1 MTPGSAIAGTILDTV
16 GNTPLVGLRRV
27 GQGLPGRLAVK
38 MESFNP
44 GGSVK
49 DRIAIAIVEDAER
62 VGALQS
68 GGTIIEATSG
78 NTGMG
83 LALVAA
89 VRGYRSIFVM
99 PDKMSDEK
107 IRALRAL
114 GAEVVVTPTAVEPED
129 PRSYYSVARRL
140 VEETEGA
147 LYANQ
152 YHNPVNPET
161 HYRTTGPE
169 LWGQV
174 GPEIHTLVCGL
185 GTGGTITGT
194 GRYLKEQNPKI
205 RVVGADPVGSLYE
218 EYFRTGT
225 IGAARTYKVEGI
237 GEDFIP
243 STIDFGV
250 VDEVIQVTDRE
261 SFLMTRRLARE
272 EGLFVGGSAGTAV
285 VAALEAA
292 AAVPPGALVV
302 VLAPDSGGRYL
313 SKIFSDDWM
322 RQNGFLESAFD
333 GARVGDVLAAKGGR
347 EILSIPESAG
357 VREAVALMR
366 EHDVSQLPVRDDGG
380 FLGVVSEATLLE
392 GLLAAGPGRGDDSI
406 RAFVRTDAI
415 ASLEAKSP
423 LEELAQI
430 FAGGRITVV
439 TEGGSVIGLLT
450 PIDLLDYLSRERG
463 AALSDAR
470 RQRDGG

>member
-1 MTPGSAIAGTILDTV
+1 MTNQPAIAQSILETV
-16 GNTPLVGLRRV
+16 GDTPIVGLRRI
-27 GQGLPGRLAVK
+27 GQGLPGRVVVK

-49 DRIAIAIVEDAER
+49 DRIAITIIEDAER
-62 VGALQS
+62 RGALKP
-68 GGTIIEATSG
+68 GGTIIEGTSG

-89 VRGYRSIFVM
+89 VKGYRSIFVM

-129 PRSYYSVARRL
+129 PRSYYSVAKRL
-140 VEETEGA
+140 VDETEGGF
-147 LYANQ
+147 YANQ

-161 HYRTTGPE
+161 HYRETGPE
-169 LWGQV
+169 LWRQI

-185 GTGGTITGT
+185 GTGGTVTGS
-194 GRYLKEQNPKI
+194 GRYLKEQNPEI

-218 EYFRTGT
+218 EYFRTGKL
-225 IGAARTYKVEGI
+225 GEARSYKVEGI

-243 STIDFGV
+243 STIDLGV
-250 VDEVIQVTDRE
+250 VDEVIQVTDRD

-272 EGLFVGGSAGTAV
+272 EGLFVGGSTGSAV

-292 AAVPPGALVV
+292 SRVPPGALVV
-302 VLAPDSGGRYL
+302 VLSPDSGARYL

-322 RQNGFLESAFD
+322 RQNGFLEPALE
-333 GARVGDVLAAKGGR
+333 GAIVGDVLAAKGGQ
-347 EILSIPESAG
+347 EILSVPESAG

-366 EHDVSQLPVRDDGG
+366 KHDVSQLPVRDEDG
-380 FLGVVSEATLLE
+380 FIGVVTEASLLE
-392 GLLAAGPGRGDDSI
+392 GLFGGGAGPGEDSI
-406 RAFVRTDAI
+406 RAFVKTDKI
-415 ASLEAKSP
+415 ASLDAASP
-423 LEELAQI
+423 LEELVQI
-430 FAGGRITVV
+430 FVGGRITVV
-439 TEGGSVIGLLT
+439 TEGGQAIGLLT
-450 PIDLLDYLSRERG
+450 PIDLLDYLSRET
-463 AALSDAR
+463 
-470 RQRDGG
+470 

>member
-1 MTPGSAIAGTILDTV
+1 MTGADGGMAAGAGAAAIIRGTILDTV
-16 GNTPLVGLRRV
+16 GDTPLVGLRRL
-27 GQGLPGRLAVK
+27 GQGLPGRIAVK

-49 DRIAIAIVEDAER
+49 DRIAISIIEDAER
-62 VGALQS
+62 RGELRP

-89 VRGYRSIFVM
+89 VKGYRSIFVM

-140 VEETEGA
+140 AEETEDS

-174 GPEIHTLVCGL
+174 GPELHTLVCGL
-185 GTGGTITGT
+185 GTGGTISGT
-194 GRYLKEQNPKI
+194 GRYLKEQNPDI
-205 RVVGADPVGSLYE
+205 RVVGADPVGSLYD
-218 EYFRTGT
+218 EYFRTGKL
-225 IGAARTYKVEGI
+225 GQACSYKVEGI

-243 STIDFGV
+243 TTMDFAV
-250 VDEVIQVTDRE
+250 VDEVLRITDRD
-261 SFLMTRRLARE
+261 SFLITRRLARE

-285 VAALEAA
+285 AAALRVAAALPE
-292 AAVPPGALVV
+292 GALVV
-302 VLAPDSGGRYL
+302 VIAPDAGGRYL

-322 RQNGFLESAFD
+322 RQNGFLDSGFD
-333 GARVGDVLAAKGGR
+333 AGRVGDVLAAKGAG
-347 EILSIPESAG
+347 EILSVSETAG
-357 VREAVALMR
+357 VREVVALMR
-366 EHDVSQLPVRDDGG
+366 EHDVSQLPVGDGEE
-380 FLGVVSEATLLE
+380 FVGVVSEATLLE
-392 GLLAAGPGRGDDSI
+392 GLLAGGPGRGEDSI
-406 RAFVRTDAI
+406 RAFVRRGAVESLDA
-415 ASLEAKSP
+415 ESP
-423 LEELAQI
+423 LDALAQI
-430 FAGGRITVV
+430 FAGGRISVV
-439 TEGGSVIGLLT
+439 REGGRTAGILT
-450 PIDLLDYLSRERG
+450 PIDLLDYLSQG
-463 AALSDAR
+463 ATRA
-470 RQRDGG
+470 

>member
-1 MTPGSAIAGTILDTV
+1 MTTKENPVNRESAIAETILETV
-16 GNTPLVGLRRV
+16 GETPLVGLRRI
-27 GQGLPGRLAVK
+27 GRGLPGRVAVK

-49 DRIAIAIVEDAER
+49 DRIAITIVEDAER
-62 VGALQS
+62 SGALKP
-68 GGTIIEATSG
+68 GGTIIEGTSG

-89 VRGYRSIFVM
+89 VKGYRSIFVM

-129 PRSYYSVARRL
+129 PRSYYSVAKRL

-152 YHNPVNPET
+152 YHSP
-161 HYRTTGPE
+161 R
-169 LWGQV
+169 
-174 GPEIHTLVCGL
+174 
-185 GTGGTITGT
+185 
-194 GRYLKEQNPKI
+194 
-205 RVVGADPVGSLYE
+205 S
-218 EYFRTGT
+218 
-225 IGAARTYKVEGI
+225 YKVEGI

-243 STIDFGV
+243 STIDFAV
-250 VDEVIQVTDRE
+250 IDEVIQVTDRD

-292 AAVPPGALVV
+292 SRVPPGALVV

-322 RQNGFLESAFD
+322 RQNGFLEP
-333 GARVGDVLAAKGGR
+333 AREDAKVGDVLAAKGGQ
-347 EILSIPESAG
+347 EILSVPQTAG

-366 EHDVSQLPVRDDGG
+366 KHDVSQLPVRDEDG
-380 FLGVVSEATLLE
+380 FVGVVTEASLLE
-392 GLLAAGPGRGDDSI
+392 GLFFGGVGRGEDQV
-406 RAFVRTDAI
+406 RAFMKTDKI
-415 ASLEAKSP
+415 ASVDADSP
-423 LEELAQI
+423 LDELAQI

-439 TEGGSVIGLLT
+439 TEEGRAVGLLT
-450 PIDLLDYLSRERG
+450 PIDLLDYLSRE
-463 AALSDAR
+463 S
-470 RQRDGG
+470 

>member
-1 MTPGSAIAGTILDTV
+1 MNSESAIAGTILETV
-16 GNTPLVGLRRV
+16 GDTPLVALRRI
-27 GQGLPGRLAVK
+27 GQGLPGRIAVK

-49 DRIAIAIVEDAER
+49 DRIALTMVEDAER
-62 VGALQS
+62 RGALKP
-68 GGTIIEATSG
+68 GGTIIEGTSG

-89 VRGYRSIFVM
+89 VKGYRSIFVM

-129 PRSYYSVARRL
+129 PRSYYSVAKRL

-147 LYANQ
+147 LHANQ
-152 YHNPVNPET
+152 YHNPVNPQT
-161 HYRTTGPE
+161 HYHSTGPE
-169 LWGQV
+169 LWDQV
-174 GPEIHTLVCGL
+174 GPEMHTLVCGL

-194 GRYLKEQNPKI
+194 GRYLKERRSEI
-205 RVVGADPVGSLYE
+205 RVVGADPVGSLYD
-218 EYFRTGT
+218 EYFRTGN
-225 IGAARTYKVEGI
+225 IGEARSYKVEGI

-250 VDEVIQVTDRE
+250 VDEVIQVTDRD

-272 EGLFVGGSAGTAV
+272 EGLFVGGSTGTAM

-292 AAVPPGALVV
+292 SRVPPGALVV
-302 VLAPDSGGRYL
+302 VLAPDSGARYL

-322 RQNGFLESAFD
+322 RQNGFLEAPRE
-333 GARVGDVLAAKGGR
+333 GETVGDVLAAKGGQ
-347 EILSIPESAG
+347 EIVSVSHTAG
-357 VREAVALMR
+357 VRDAVALMR
-366 EHDVSQLPVRDDGG
+366 KHDVSQLPVRDESG
-380 FLGVVSEATLLE
+380 FIGVVTEASLLE
-392 GLLAAGPGRGDDSI
+392 GHFSGGVGRSDPI
-406 RAFVRTDAI
+406 RAFVKTDKI
-415 ASLEAKSP
+415 ASLDASSA
-423 LEELAQI
+423 LEELAQV

-439 TEGGSVIGLLT
+439 IEGGEAVGLLT
-450 PIDLLDYLSRERG
+450 PIDLLDYLSR
-463 AALSDAR
+463 
-470 RQRDGG
+470 DG

>member
-1 MTPGSAIAGTILDTV
+1 MTRESPIAETILETV
-16 GNTPLVGLRRV
+16 GNTPLVGLRRI
-27 GQGLPGRLAVK
+27 GKGLPGRLVIK

-49 DRIAIAIVEDAER
+49 DRIAIAIIEEAER
-62 VGALQS
+62 RGELKP
-68 GGTIIEATSG
+68 GGTIIEGTSG

-89 VRGYRSIFVM
+89 VKGYRSIFVM

-114 GAEVVVTPTAVEPED
+114 GAEVVVTPTAVEPDD

-185 GTGGTITGT
+185 GTGGTITGA
-194 GRYLKEQNPKI
+194 GRYLKERNPGV
-205 RVVGADPVGSLYE
+205 RVVGADPVGSLYD
-218 EYFRTGT
+218 EYFRTGK
-225 IGAARTYKVEGI
+225 IGEARSYKVEGI

-243 STIDFGV
+243 STIDFAV
-250 VDEVIQVTDRE
+250 VDEVIQVTDRD

-272 EGLFVGGSAGTAV
+272 EGLFVGGSTGTAL

-292 AAVPPGALVV
+292 ARVPPGALVV
-302 VLAPDSGGRYL
+302 VLAPDAGGRYL

-322 RQNGFLESAFD
+322 RQNGFLEPARE
-333 GARVGDVLAAKGGR
+333 GAKVGDVLAAKGGQ
-347 EILSIPESAG
+347 EILSVPESAG

-366 EHDVSQLPVRDDGG
+366 KHDVSQLPVRDAEG
-380 FLGVVSEATLLE
+380 FIGVVTEGSLLE
-392 GLLAAGPGRGDDSI
+392 GLFAGGGGGDDESI
-406 RAFVRTDAI
+406 RAFVRTDKI
-415 ASLEAKSP
+415 ASLDAGSP
-423 LEELAQI
+423 LEGLAQI

-439 TEGGSVIGLLT
+439 TEDGRAIGLLA
-450 PIDLLDYLSRERG
+450 PIDLLDYLSREN
-463 AALSDAR
+463 
-470 RQRDGG
+470 